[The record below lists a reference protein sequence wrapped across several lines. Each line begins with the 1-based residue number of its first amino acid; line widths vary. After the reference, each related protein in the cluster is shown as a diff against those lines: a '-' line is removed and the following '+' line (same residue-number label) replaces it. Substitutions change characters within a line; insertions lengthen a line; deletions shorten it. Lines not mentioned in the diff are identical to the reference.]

1 MLVGRSDERH
11 GADALIS
18 FSAQADLVC
27 RPVPPDVPTTI
38 AHLAQRAGALPK
50 TRRLP
55 VLEVIGRG
63 ARLTLRCLYP
73 EPGAA
78 RVEDQLVGLP
88 LAPEVHCRENLYVE
102 EVGEVLL

>member
-1 MLVGRSDERH
+1 MNE
-11 GADALIS
+11 GAVACAR
-18 FSAQADLVC
+18 F
-27 RPVPPDVPTTI
+27 TI
-38 AHLAQRAGALPK
+38 
-50 TRRLP
+50 
-55 VLEVIGRG
+55 
-63 ARLTLRCLYP
+63 RCLYP